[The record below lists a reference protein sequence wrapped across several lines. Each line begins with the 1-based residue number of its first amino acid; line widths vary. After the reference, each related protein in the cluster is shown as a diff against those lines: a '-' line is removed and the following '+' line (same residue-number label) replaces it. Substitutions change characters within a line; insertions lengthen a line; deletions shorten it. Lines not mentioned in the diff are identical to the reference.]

1 MNVMVDVAPAKP
13 HDGTTLASSLS
24 PLMQTVGEP
33 EWSMVSLQG
42 VMGHAFQCQMVV
54 GGGGVMHDNL
64 ALEPR

>member
-1 MNVMVDVAPAKP
+1 
-13 HDGTTLASSLS
+13 
-24 PLMQTVGEP
+24 MQTVGEP